1 MTLYNLKTEYLE
13 LLALLEDPDVSE
25 ETIRDTLTMV
35 LEDIGDK
42 VEDYGKVL
50 RQMEADRDALKTEK
64 MRLAARQQ
72 AIENGIDRLRE
83 GIKSAMLITNQKRI
97 KTGLFTFGLSTRKKL
112 VLDVADESVPWEFAK
127 VKVTPDTKKITD
139 AMNKGDDIDWAHFED
154 SEVLTVR

>member
-1 MTLYNLKTEYLE
+1 MTLYKMTTEYLE

-50 RQMEADRDALKTEK
+50 KQMEADRDALKAEK

-72 AIENGIDRLRE
+72 AIENGIERLRD
-83 GIKSAMLITNQKRI
+83 GIKSAMLITNQKKL
-97 KTGLFTFGLSTRKKL
+97 KTGLFTFGLTTRKKL
-112 VLDVADESVPWEFAK
+112 VLDVDEEAVPWEFAK
-127 VKVTPDTKKITD
+127 VTVKPDTKKITE
-139 AMNKGDDIDWAHFED
+139 AMNKGDDIDWAHFEEAE
-154 SEVLTVR
+154 SLTVR